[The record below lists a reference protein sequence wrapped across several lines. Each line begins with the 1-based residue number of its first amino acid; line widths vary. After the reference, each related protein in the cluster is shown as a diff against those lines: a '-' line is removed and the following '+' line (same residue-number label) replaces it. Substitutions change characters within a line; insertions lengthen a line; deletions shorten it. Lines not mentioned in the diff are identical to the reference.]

1 MSVLLESFPPIAS
14 ANAHTLIL
22 GSMPGIKSLQAN
34 QYYAH
39 PQNLFWPF
47 MSELLRFDLSLAYEE
62 RTTKLKENDIALW
75 DVLQHC
81 HRQGSLDSD
90 IRKDSMVPNDFL
102 GFLEQHQSIRHI
114 FFNGKKSEE
123 VFRRYVMN
131 AIQTDF
137 PGIRYTGLPST
148 SPANAS
154 IKREEKFRQW
164 QQVLQS

>member
-1 MSVLLESFPPIAS
+1 MPDLLESFPPIVAE
-14 ANAHTLIL
+14 NPRILIL

-47 MSELLRFDLSLAYEE
+47 MSELLNFDLSLAYEA
-62 RTTKLKENDIALW
+62 RTIKLKENHIALW

-81 HRQGSLDSD
+81 HREGSLDSN
-90 IRKDSMVPNDFL
+90 IAQDSIVPNDFAS
-102 GFLEQHQSIRHI
+102 FLNQHRSIRHI

-123 VFRRYVMN
+123 VFRRLVMKK
-131 AIQTDF
+131 IQSDF
-137 PGIRYTGLPST
+137 PDIRYIGLPST

-164 QQVLQS
+164 QQVLVS

>member
-1 MSVLLESFPPIAS
+1 MSGLLESFPPIAS
-14 ANAHTLIL
+14 ANSHTLIL

-39 PQNLFWPF
+39 PRNLFWPF
-47 MSELLRFDLSLAYEE
+47 ISELLKFDLSLSYEE
-62 RTTKLKENDIALW
+62 RIIKLKENDIALW

-90 IRKDSMVPNDFL
+90 IRKDSMVPNDFA
-102 GFLEQHQSIRHI
+102 GFLKQHRSIRHI

-123 VFRRYVMN
+123 VFRRNVMKT
-131 AIQTDF
+131 IQADF
-137 PGIRYTGLPST
+137 PDIRYTGLPST

-164 QQVLQS
+164 KQVLSS